1 VTNPLSGIDTVG
13 PVIEK
18 TRAKAITVED
28 AFPAEFRSLLVMATD
43 AEKDEI
49 VASAYRERERA
60 KLMARVKRLEDEAT
74 DVRSKA
80 DAIAPDLREAVA
92 LEIAD
97 RMLKAASGVRK

>member
-1 VTNPLSGIDTVG
+1 MTEATKV
-13 PVIEK
+13 
-18 TRAKAITVED
+18 RQKAITVED
-28 AFPAEFRSLLVMATD
+28 AFPAEHRALLVMATD

-80 DAIAPDLREAVA
+80 DAIAADLRESVA